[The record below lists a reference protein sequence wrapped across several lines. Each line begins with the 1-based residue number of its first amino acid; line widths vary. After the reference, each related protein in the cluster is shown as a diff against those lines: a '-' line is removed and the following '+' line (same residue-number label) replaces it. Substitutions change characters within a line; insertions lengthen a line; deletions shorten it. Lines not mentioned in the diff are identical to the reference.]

1 MLPSLILRFAMMS
14 CSRRVSA
21 NEFAPLAPVADG
33 SLPPAM
39 KLLTAAFRRYSSSTS
54 RLLRRRT
61 KNQIAPMMPATATNP
76 ATTPIAIPALLAP
89 LELLEAAAVV
99 ELVGVDTAAVAVMNT
114 VAPAAFVVVAVVF
127 EALVAVAV
135 AEALL
140 LLELTTSL
148 GPGSA
153 LAALNVTPVR

>member
-1 MLPSLILRFAMMS
+1 
-14 CSRRVSA
+14 
-21 NEFAPLAPVADG
+21 
-33 SLPPAM
+33 
-39 KLLTAAFRRYSSSTS
+39 
-54 RLLRRRT
+54 
-61 KNQIAPMMPATATNP
+61 MMPATATNP